1 MSCKGACR
9 AQRLMLAAGAANP
22 QLAQPA
28 PRVTPTLRPSFTVI
42 LWGCSMPLWPRIFQH
57 IQSNVDGDVSVA
69 KKRLPAEVLPFLEA
83 VCALLLRPHSAHQS
97 SQSLFKPRRKTQ
109 TGQASPISH
118 PLAPLSAHRAPS
130 PRLQTPSTLT
140 CLDPQRTI
148 QIGWR
153 RSYAMAML
161 RTRPSLWRLPSAL
174 DQPCS

>member
-22 QLAQPA
+22 QLAQRQPA

-42 LWGCSMPLWPRIFQH
+42 LWGCSMSLWPRIFQH

-109 TGQASPISH
+109 TGQASPIGH
-118 PLAPLSAHRAPS
+118 PLAPLSAHRSPS
-130 PRLQTPSTLT
+130 PRLQTASTLT

-161 RTRPSLWRLPSAL
+161 RTRPKVLGCFLRR
-174 DQPCS
+174 